1 MFRVPVSGSLVKTS
15 GNVMNGPPS
24 PGQHVRIGRSSS
36 VPSRFTTSWHGASF
50 TVFGIKS
57 ANRPTTGR
65 SFKASMTPFG
75 AGGVMRSSISFSRSS
90 SLLTPSASCM
100 RSRDPKMLVATGM
113 SKPEGFWNNN
123 AGPPCWDLHARSG
136 TAAISRV
143 GLNGSAIRTSCP
155 RLSRSA
161 RNSERSLYIG
171 QRHLLDYPGRE
182 LERASAVLTG
192 YRRGP
197 TRTNGVDEIHE
208 LSLERLL
215 LNNLDGSPLNRRHR
229 AVLLHK
235 TPDLD
240 FLRRIV
246 D

>member
-50 TVFGIKS
+50 TVFGIRS
-57 ANRPTTGR
+57 ASRPTTGR
-65 SFKASMTPFG
+65 SFRASITPFG

-90 SLLTPSASCM
+90 SLATPSASCM
-100 RSRDPKMLVATGM
+100 RSREPKMLVATGM
-113 SKPEGFWNNN
+113 SKPEGLSNNN
-123 AGPPCWDLHARSG
+123 AGPPCGDLHARSV
-136 TAAISRV
+136 TAAISSV
-143 GLNGSAIRTSCP
+143 GLTRSAIRTSCR

-171 QRHLLDYPGRE
+171 QRHLLDDPGRE
-182 LERASAVLTG
+182 LECAAAVLTG
-192 YRRGP
+192 YRRRP
-197 TRTNGVDEIHE
+197 TRPNGVDEVHE
-208 LSLERLL
+208 LSLQRLL
-215 LNNLDGSPLNRRHR
+215 LNDLDGSALNGWHR
-229 AVLLHK
+229 AILLYK

-240 FLRRIV
+240 LLRGIV

>member
-1 MFRVPVSGSLVKTS
+1 MFRVPVSGSLVKTR
-15 GNVMNGPPS
+15 GNVINGPPS

-36 VPSRFTTSWHGASF
+36 VPSRFTTSWHAASF

-65 SFKASMTPFG
+65 SFKASITPFG
-75 AGGVMRSSISFSRSS
+75 AGGVMRSSISFSSSS
-90 SLLTPSASCM
+90 SLVTPSASCM
-100 RSRDPKMLVATGM
+100 RSRDPKTLDATGM
-113 SKPEGFWNNN
+113 SKPEGFSNNS
-123 AGPPCWDLHARSG
+123 AGPPCGDLHARSV
-136 TAAISRV
+136 TAAISSV
-143 GLNGSAIRTSCP
+143 GLTRSAIRTSCR

-161 RNSERSLYIG
+161 RKSERSLYIRQG
-171 QRHLLDYPGRE
+171 HLLGYPGRE

-197 TRTNGVDEIHE
+197 TRPNGVDEIHE

-215 LNNLDGSPLNRRHR
+215 LNDLERPPLNRRHR

-240 FLRRIV
+240 LLRRIV